1 MSRTSWRGV
10 RFGYRGDRNEFVKLF
25 LNGFY
30 TVTLGI
36 YGSWFKMNLRS
47 YVLSNI
53 RFGDAEMNYDGDGVI
68 NEH

>member
-53 RFGDAEMNYDGDGVI
+53 PLW
-68 NEH
+68 